1 MKTVRLTPFRISN
14 GALAARDLPPRL
26 KLLDW
31 GHNQTSKGP
40 VLVNETTAQALP
52 LNQARRG
59 FDRVALDY
67 EHNTVPGTPEF
78 TRTREPR
85 EVAAYGVPVVVPGE
99 GLFLEQAEYTPSG
112 RQHARNYIDLSP
124 APELNER
131 GEVVFLHSAAL
142 CRQGAVEG
150 LTFFSVEVAEADK
163 GSGETPNSTDEEK
176 ALMDKVLA
184 LLRKAL
190 GLTDDAGEDQIVAAV
205 QGVTALSARIGEVE
219 GLLQPLVA
227 LTAADGKLTV
237 LSTGVDTL
245 KADLAGL
252 KDGKALETLQGQV
265 AGLSAGLD
273 GVRREILCYNAR
285 LQGKVIPLTA
295 EQIAKSDL
303 TTLSAMIEKLP
314 AGEVPLVALS
324 AGAIQEHGAGGAG
337 TMTEADKRVA
347 LACGLDPANVAK
359 ANGLKG

>member
-1 MKTVRLTPFRISN
+1 VKTVRLTPFRISN

-31 GHNQTSKGP
+31 GRNQTVKGT
-40 VLVNETTAQALP
+40 VVVNETTAQALP

-150 LTFFSVEVAEADK
+150 LTFFSVEVAE
-163 GSGETPNSTDEEK
+163 GSGATGENSEEEK
-176 ALMDKVLA
+176 ALMDKVMA

-190 GLTDDAGEDQIVAAV
+190 GLKDDAGEDQIVAAV
-205 QGVTALSARIGEVE
+205 QGVTALSARLEAIE
-219 GLLQPLVA
+219 GQMKPLVA
-227 LTAADGKLTV
+227 LTAADGTLTV

-252 KDGKALETLQGQV
+252 KDGKAIETLQGQV
-265 AGLSAGLD
+265 AGLSAALD
-273 GVRREILCYNAR
+273 GVRREILCHNAR

-303 TTLSAMIEKLP
+303 ATLSAMIEKLP

-324 AGAIQEHGAGGAG
+324 AGAIQAPGAAGAGVL
-337 TMTEADKRVA
+337 TEADKRVA